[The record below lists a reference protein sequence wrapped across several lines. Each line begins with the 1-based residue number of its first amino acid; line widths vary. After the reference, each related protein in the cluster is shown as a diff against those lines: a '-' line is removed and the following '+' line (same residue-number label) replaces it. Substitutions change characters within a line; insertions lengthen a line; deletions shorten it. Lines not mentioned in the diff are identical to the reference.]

1 MKYLFHLND
10 CCVFSS
16 VCDGALFN
24 WFALIVWCVE
34 MIKSSNRSLLFY
46 FLIFFYTFYWG
57 DVGGGVGDQC
67 KRPIRH
73 SAHTLTCVDYRMCGF
88 DQSKHPD
95 PTILFSLFVCF
106 FLWRRCW
113 LRVINANDPSVLLV
127 LTQPEWFIARNRVN
141 QTLLIISDYHYS
153 FSLFLIIVII
163 INIISDSFKTG
174 SIRSYWLFLPSHML
188 HFRKKNH

>member
-1 MKYLFHLND
+1 MCGNDKIKQSDLTILFSL
-10 CCVFSS
+10 FS
-16 VCDGALFN
+16 F
-24 WFALIVWCVE
+24 I
-34 MIKSSNRSLLFY
+34 
-46 FLIFFYTFYWG
+46 FYWG
-57 DVGGGVGDQC
+57 NVGGGVGDQC
-67 KRPIRH
+67 KRPIRPP
-73 SAHTLTCVDYRMCGF
+73 SAHTLTCVYCRMCGF

-174 SIRSYWLFLPSHML
+174 SIRSYWLFLPSHVL
-188 HFRKKNH
+188 HFRKKKSLRISMN